1 MYNLTYNGVVALT
14 SGDDFIYRK
23 WSKELRDHFGGRV
36 QKICID
42 IGSGCPNREGISSG
56 GCIFCDASGG
66 GTGAWLRGESLED
79 QIARG
84 MKSALGHYK
93 ARACILY
100 FQSYSATYGPPD
112 RLIKAVNQAALEAG
126 RFVPVVGLSVGT
138 RPDLISPWAVEF
150 LSSLCRPDFQV
161 WLELGVQTTDESGLA
176 WLRRGHDLSSV
187 EEALAECEG
196 RPFSVCSHLIAGIPG
211 EADDQLLRSARW
223 LLDRGVTGLKFHPL
237 YVLKDTELEKE
248 YLSGGFKPL
257 SMEDYAEKVAKV
269 IDEEG
274 HRFVVQRIAADV
286 RGERLV
292 APKWIEDKNRVIAE
306 IESRLRDTTV

>member
-1 MYNLTYNGVVALT
+1 M
-14 SGDDFIYRK
+14 
-23 WSKELRDHFGGRV
+23 RV
-36 QKICID
+36 QKICVD
-42 IGSGCPNREGISSG
+42 IGSGCPNRDGLTGG
-56 GCIFCDASGG
+56 GCVFCDESGG

-84 MKSALGHYK
+84 MRSALGHYK
-93 ARACILY
+93 AEACILY

-112 RLIKAVNQAALEAG
+112 RLMSAVDRAIEEAG

-138 RPDLISPWAVEF
+138 RPDLVSPWAVEY
-150 LSSLCRPDFQV
+150 LSSLCGPWFQV
-161 WLELGVQTTDESGLA
+161 WLELGVQTTDESGLL
-176 WLRRGHDLSSV
+176 WLKRGHDLGAV
-187 EEALAECEG
+187 EEALSRCCG

-211 EADDQLLRSARW
+211 EPEDQLLRSARW
-223 LLDRGVTGLKFHPL
+223 LLDRGVRGVKFHPL
-237 YVLKDTELEKE
+237 YVLQDTELEKRHQDGSF
-248 YLSGGFKPL
+248 LPL
-257 SMEDYAEKVAKV
+257 SMEDYAGRVARV

-306 IESRLRDTTV
+306 IECRLSDNPV

>member
-1 MYNLTYNGVVALT
+1 M
-14 SGDDFIYRK
+14 
-23 WSKELRDHFGGRV
+23 
-36 QKICID
+36 
-42 IGSGCPNREGISSG
+42 
-56 GCIFCDASGG
+56 FCDASGG

-93 ARACILY
+93 AMACILY

-112 RLIKAVNQAALEAG
+112 RLIQAVEQAVVAAAK
-126 RFVPVVGLSVGT
+126 FVPVVGLSVGT
-138 RPDLISPWAVEF
+138 RPDLVSPWAVEY
-150 LSSLCRPDFQV
+150 LSSLCRPGFQV
-161 WLELGVQTTDESGLA
+161 WLELGVQTTDESGLS
-176 WLRRGHDLSSV
+176 WLRRGHDLNSV
-187 EEALAECEG
+187 EEGLASCEG

-211 EADDQLLRSARW
+211 EAEDQLLRSARW

-237 YVLKDTELEKE
+237 YVLRDTELEKE
-248 YLSGGFKPL
+248 YRNEYFKPL
-257 SMEDYAEKVAKV
+257 SMEDYAEKVAKI

-286 RGERLV
+286 RGDRLI

-306 IESRLRDTTV
+306 IEGRLRNTTV